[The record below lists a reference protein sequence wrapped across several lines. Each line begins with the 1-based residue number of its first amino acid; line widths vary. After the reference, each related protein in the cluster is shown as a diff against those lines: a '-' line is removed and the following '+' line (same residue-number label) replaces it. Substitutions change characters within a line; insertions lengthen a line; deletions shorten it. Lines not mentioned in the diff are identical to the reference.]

1 MRGGLVLEK
10 GKVFQ
15 VVKDVIS
22 EVLPD
27 VDSEDIKIE
36 QNLKSLGANS
46 IDRTEIVMLS
56 MEKLGIKA
64 SLVSFGGVE
73 NIEEMVDVLVENI

>member
-1 MRGGLVLEK
+1 MEK
-10 GKVFQ
+10 GNIFL

-27 VDSEDIKIE
+27 VDSETVTIDK
-36 QNLKSLGANS
+36 NLKSLGANS

-56 MEKLGIKA
+56 MERLGLKLP
-64 SLVSFGGVE
+64 LVSFGGVE
-73 NIEEMVDVLVENI
+73 NIEEMIDVLVNNT

>member
-1 MRGGLVLEK
+1 MEK
-10 GKVFQ
+10 RNVFQ

-56 MEKLGIKA
+56 MEKLGIKVP
-64 SLVSFGGVE
+64 LVSFGGVE